1 MIKKLDK
8 VAYKDEQ
15 PLYISNYYPGV
26 KTSNFL
32 IMVKHDDFYMIVLNI
47 SIISLALTTILSHP
61 L

>member
-1 MIKKLDK
+1 MIEKLDK

-26 KTSNFL
+26 KTSNSL

-47 SIISLALTTILSHP
+47 SIIRWH
-61 L
+61 